1 MNWIWIFKKVQAA
14 FGSKSL
20 KSLDPKIWNNIPSHI
35 KSTKNLN
42 VHEDLIEKWNNSSCG
57 WKQLCCR
64 EMRSGVLVITAAQ
77 LFFKKGWLRF
87 CTGSYPVF
95 VGRFS
100 TVRTSNNGAGW
111 KYDLKQIVRYQ
122 SKLYGHLKFK
132 RFMMSKIL

>member
-1 MNWIWIFKKVQAA
+1 MKTSLKNGTIPPVVGNSYAAVKCAVVYWLSLLHNFFLKKV
-14 FGSKSL
+14 
-20 KSLDPKIWNNIPSHI
+20 D
-35 KSTKNLN
+35 
-42 VHEDLIEKWNNSSCG
+42 
-57 WKQLCCR
+57 
-64 EMRSGVLVITAAQ
+64 
-77 LFFKKGWLRF
+77 LRF